1 MFREPRYNIEP
12 RDKEK
17 FTEDFDRFYSKSTLV
32 YDIAVKL
39 LPVWKTWIKKAIPYI
54 QGPRVLEVSF
64 GTGYLMTQYARGFET
79 FGIDYNKEM
88 VKTAQKN
95 LFKKNV
101 NADIV
106 QGNVESLPYGDE
118 YFDSLVNTM
127 AFSGY
132 PDGEKAMSE
141 MIRVLKPGGKL
152 ILIDINYPKNR
163 NTVGML
169 MTRFWTLTGDIIR
182 DMHELFERF
191 DIYYQDI
198 KIGGFGSVHL
208 YLVDKGK

>member
-1 MFREPRYNIEP
+1 MWDQIPVLRNIMSMWLY
-12 RDKEK
+12 K
-17 FTEDFDRFYSKSTLV
+17 FYSKSTLV

-64 GTGYLMTQYARGFET
+64 GTGYLITQYARRFET
-79 FGIDYNKEM
+79 FGIDYNEEM
-88 VKTAQKN
+88 VKTAKKN

-118 YFDSLVNTM
+118 FFDSLVNTM

-132 PDGEKAMSE
+132 PDGEKALSE

-152 ILIDINYPKNR
+152 ILIDINYPKSR

-182 DMHELFERF
+182 DMYELFNRLNIDYK
-191 DIYYQDI
+191 DIE
-198 KIGGFGSVHL
+198 IGGFGSVHL
-208 YLVDKGK
+208 YLVNKGK

>member
-1 MFREPRYNIEP
+1 MFREPRYNVEP

-17 FTEDFDRFYSKSTLV
+17 FTEDFDKIYSKSTLV

-39 LPVWKTWIKKAIPYI
+39 MPVWKTWIKKAIPYI
-54 QGPRVLEVSF
+54 QGSKVLEVSF
-64 GTGYLMTQYARGFET
+64 GTGYLMTQYASRFET

-88 VKTAQKN
+88 VKTARKN
-95 LFKKNV
+95 LLKKRL
-101 NADIV
+101 NANIV

-169 MTRFWTLTGDIIR
+169 MTRFWILTGDIIR
-182 DMHELFERF
+182 DMHELFNRLN
-191 DIYYQDI
+191 IHYQDI
-198 KIGGFGSVHL
+198 EVGGFGSVHL
-208 YLVDKGK
+208 YLVSKGK